1 MKGKFTLFAVFCLAA
16 LTAAHR
22 APASQASQ
30 PQASAASRSVW
41 DGVYSS
47 EQAKRGG
54 ALYYSKCSACHGE
67 SLNGGGS
74 DDDDAPALVGKDFQ
88 KAWNGRT
95 VNALFEKISRT
106 MPRDNPAHLT
116 PAGYADLV
124 AYILSANQF
133 PAAKAE
139 LPTDAELLKQ
149 IRIEAAKAA
158 LAK

>member
-16 LTAAHR
+16 MTAAYR
-22 APASQASQ
+22 APASQAPQ

-54 ALYYSKCSACHGE
+54 TLYYSSCSGCHGE
-67 SLNGGGS
+67 TLNGGS
-74 DDDDAPALVGKDFQ
+74 EDDDAPALVGKEFQ
-88 KAWNGRT
+88 KAWDGRT

-116 PAGYADLV
+116 PGGYADLV

-133 PAAKAE
+133 PAAKGE

-158 LAK
+158 LAR